1 MIGEIF
7 MTKKSLL
14 KAKEQH
20 EKYLR
25 KLGVSREQ
33 VKKKK
38 KELGSPLQIPS
49 YKTEQL
55 YSLSNAIPANGTKSA
70 DISKAIFST
79 QNYAMVPSF
88 NKGPV
93 QPVSKDD
100 LKNGAGRKL

>member
-1 MIGEIF
+1 MIGGKL
-7 MTKKSLL
+7 MSKKSLL
-14 KAKEQH
+14 KAKEKH
-20 EKYLR
+20 EKYLK
-25 KLGVSREQ
+25 KLGISREQ

-70 DISKAIFST
+70 DTSKATFST

-88 NKGPV
+88 NKGPI
-93 QPVSKDD
+93 QPVSKTD